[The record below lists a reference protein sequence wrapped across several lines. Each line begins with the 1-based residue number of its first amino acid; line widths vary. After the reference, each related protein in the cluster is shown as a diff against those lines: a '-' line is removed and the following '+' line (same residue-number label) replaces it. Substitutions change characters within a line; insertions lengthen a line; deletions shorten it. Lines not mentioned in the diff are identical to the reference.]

1 MILGGGFFDSKWVV
15 GVLLY
20 NSISYSVVFKFFRML
35 AKNKTRENWMNGG
48 GHAKWLFEKIKKD
61 IQIEQNWKFL
71 KLLYTYRHRKHTLTF
86 LKPPAELL
94 ENNLYLICLMCVCTH
109 AQSCLTLCDPLDCFP
124 QGFSVHGIF
133 QARMQVAI
141 SYSMG
146 IFPTQGSNL
155 ISCISCIGGQILYH
169 CFTWEAKY
177 A

>member
-94 ENNLYLICLMCVCTH
+94 ENNLYLMMIYLPIVSGWKGSLGINAYVEGWKQLMGGTKIN
-109 AQSCLTLCDPLDCFP
+109 FK
-124 QGFSVHGIF
+124 
-133 QARMQVAI
+133 
-141 SYSMG
+141 
-146 IFPTQGSNL
+146 NL
-155 ISCISCIGGQILYH
+155 SSPSHLS
-169 CFTWEAKY
+169 FNV
-177 A
+177 